1 MLNACLSNCAVCDV
15 LACSRD
21 RSIRSVQKALRMV
34 DPTAVQGFQPRKA
47 RTRAQMEREL
57 GRPTDLRMFAIA
69 QALYEGSMTVDEV
82 HNFSKID
89 RWFLRRL
96 ERIAKHSR
104 EVLSGSS
111 LEAMTEE
118 VWRRKQLNLG

>member
-1 MLNACLSNCAVCDV
+1 MPQQLSRVTCLR
-15 LACSRD
+15 LRD